1 MISDASPVGT
11 FRSAKNRTE
20 LAPGS
25 RIPITMQ
32 EINSGRP
39 MRSVR
44 AHEQHPTFVI
54 SAPAVM
60 KRVEAAN
67 SGAIVSPAYAIPR
80 YVDPQ
85 MM

>member
-32 EINSGRP
+32 EISSGRP
-39 MRSVR
+39 MRSVPR
-44 AHEQHPTFVI
+44 RTSTTKIVI